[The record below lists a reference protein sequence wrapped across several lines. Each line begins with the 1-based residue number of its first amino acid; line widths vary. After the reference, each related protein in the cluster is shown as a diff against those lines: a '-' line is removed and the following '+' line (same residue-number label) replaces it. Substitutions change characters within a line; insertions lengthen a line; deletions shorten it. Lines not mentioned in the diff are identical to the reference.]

1 LHDENGFP
9 LSLTLVVAA
18 LLLLLG
24 IGAIASVSFGAG
36 PFQ

>member
-9 LSLTLVVAA
+9 LSFTLIVAF
-18 LLLLLG
+18 LLLFLG
-24 IGAIASVSFGAG
+24 VGAIASVSFGIG